1 MLVDGGLRAVNI
13 DTGERVLIPFLKAEG
28 FSRIDVVV
36 ASHPH
41 SDHIGG
47 FVTLLERIE
56 VGWYLDAGQHYDS
69 WTARRIRTLIREKGI
84 RYAAVEAG
92 DRLAGL
98 GGVDALVLHPTP
110 DYVSKNGPAPMGLN
124 NGSVVIRLTYGGSAV
139 LLTGDIEHETD
150 SDLLRWGDRLHA
162 QVLKAAHHGSRTSS
176 TAAFLNGVRP
186 EFAAVSCGIR
196 NRFRHPSPDVIQRYV
211 AMGISIYRTDLMGAV
226 EIRIDEEGIDV
237 RGWLEVR

>member
-1 MLVDGGLRAVNI
+1 MFVDGGLRAVNI
-13 DTGERVLIPFLKAEG
+13 DMGERVLIPFLKAEG
-28 FSRIDVVV
+28 ISRIDVVV
-36 ASHPH
+36 GTHPH

-69 WTARRIRTLIREKGI
+69 WTARRIRALVREKGI

-110 DYVSKNGPAPMGLN
+110 DYVSKKGPAPMGLN
-124 NGSVVIRLTYGGSAV
+124 NGSVVIRLAYGSSAV

-150 SDLLRWGDRLHA
+150 SDLLRWGDRLRA
-162 QVLKAAHHGSRTSS
+162 KVLKAAHHGSRTSS
-176 TAAFLNGVRP
+176 TAAFMNAVRP
-186 EFAAVSCGIR
+186 DLVAVSCGIR
-196 NRFRHPSPDVIQRYV
+196 NKFRHPSPEVIRRYE
-211 AMGISIYRTDLMGAV
+211 AMGISTYRTDLTGAV
-226 EIRIDEEGIDV
+226 EILIDEEGIEA
-237 RGWLEVR
+237 RGWLEGR